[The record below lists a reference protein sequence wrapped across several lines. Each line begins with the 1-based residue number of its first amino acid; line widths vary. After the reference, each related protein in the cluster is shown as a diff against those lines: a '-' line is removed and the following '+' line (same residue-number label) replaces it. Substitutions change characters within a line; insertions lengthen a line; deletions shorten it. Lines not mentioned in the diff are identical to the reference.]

1 MRTFKL
7 LHLLLL
13 TMLGL
18 GLSSLGCTTYKHR
31 RFSDAGQPIESTS
44 LYAPFLTKT
53 AIQGLQTKVSDTRG
67 TNKYTRGVGVDAAE
81 ARADADGIAAMER
94 LIGQAILSAAKG
106 ASPAP

>member
-1 MRTFKL
+1 MKRPNL
-7 LHLLLL
+7 LSLLLIL
-13 TMLGL
+13 ACSALA
-18 GLSSLGCTTYKHR
+18 LGCTTYKHR
-31 RFSDAGQPIESTS
+31 RFSDSGQPLESTS

-53 AIQGLQTKVSDTRG
+53 TIAGLATKVTDVRG

>member
-1 MRTFKL
+1 MKAPKHL
-7 LHLLLL
+7 LHLLLTL
-13 TMLGL
+13 AF
-18 GLSSLGCTTYKHR
+18 SLLAIGCTTYKHR

-53 AIQGLQTKVSDTRG
+53 TIAGLQTKVTDQRG
-67 TNKYTRGVGVDAAE
+67 TNRYTRGVGVDTAE